1 MTADPD
7 SIQVSWLISVI
18 VLGKSRSSGRIAVT
32 PKEKLIKEFYDTWFS
47 ISHHFWDVKPV
58 VW

>member
-7 SIQVSWLISVI
+7 SIQVSWLISVM

-32 PKEKLIKEFYDTWFS
+32 PKKKLNKVIVESD
-47 ISHHFWDVKPV
+47 
-58 VW
+58 